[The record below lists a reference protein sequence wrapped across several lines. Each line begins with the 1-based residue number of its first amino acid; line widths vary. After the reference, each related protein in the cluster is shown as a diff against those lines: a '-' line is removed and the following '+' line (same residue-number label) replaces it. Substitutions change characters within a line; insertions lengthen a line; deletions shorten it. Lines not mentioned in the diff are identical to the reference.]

1 MPKPFD
7 VSMLEQ
13 VIESLF
19 VSYPELK
26 DDEELRLDTL
36 HGCTNFVEIIDSLL
50 LKTQDA
56 EALSSACD
64 NVVKEIRKR
73 KERFDIRSDFNRELI
88 KKLMEIAD
96 IRKLELAT
104 ATVSVTNKPS
114 SVVIVDEALLPPEF
128 LRIKSEPN
136 KTAIKEAI
144 LGGNTVTGAS
154 MSNGGTT
161 LMIKR

>member
-1 MPKPFD
+1 MPRPFD
-7 VSMLEQ
+7 VTLLEQ
-13 VIESLF
+13 VINSLF
-19 VSYPELK
+19 DSYPELK

-50 LKTQDA
+50 LRTQDA
-56 EALSSACD
+56 EALAGACD
-64 NVVKEIRKR
+64 NMIKEIKKR
-73 KERFDIRSDFNRELI
+73 KDRFDTRSNFNRDLI
-88 KKLMEIAD
+88 KRLMEIAD

-104 ATVSVTNKPS
+104 GTVSVTNTSP
-114 SVVIVDEALLPPEF
+114 SVVIVDEALLPSEF

-136 KTAIKEAI
+136 KTAIKDAL

-161 LMIKR
+161 LTIRR

>member
-7 VSMLEQ
+7 VTLLEQ
-13 VIESLF
+13 VINSLF
-19 VSYPELK
+19 DSYPELK

-50 LKTQDA
+50 LRTQDA
-56 EALSSACD
+56 EALAGACD
-64 NVVKEIRKR
+64 NMIKEIKKR
-73 KERFDIRSDFNRELI
+73 KDRFDTRSNFNRDLI
-88 KKLMEIAD
+88 KRLMEIAD

-104 ATVSVTNKPS
+104 GTVSVTNKSP
-114 SVVIVDEALLPPEF
+114 SVVIVDEALLPSEF

-136 KTAIKEAI
+136 KTAIKDALLAGTEVA
-144 LGGNTVTGAS
+144 GAS

-161 LMIKR
+161 LTIRR

>member
-7 VSMLEQ
+7 VTLLEQ
-13 VIESLF
+13 VINSLF
-19 VSYPELK
+19 DSYPELK

-50 LKTQDA
+50 LRTQDA
-56 EALSSACD
+56 EALAGACD
-64 NVVKEIRKR
+64 NMIKEIKNRKD
-73 KERFDIRSDFNRELI
+73 RFDTRSNFNRDLI
-88 KKLMEIAD
+88 KRLMEIAD

-104 ATVSVTNKPS
+104 GTVSVTNKSP
-114 SVVIVDEALLPPEF
+114 SVVIVDEALLPSEF

-136 KTAIKEAI
+136 KTAIKDAL

-161 LMIKR
+161 LTIRR